1 MKRAQTA
8 NRGEDGDG
16 GGRSDVEA
24 VAVAICGRW
33 LERGGEEGEG
43 SARVVRST
51 NPKSN
56 PDK

>member
-33 LERGGEEGEG
+33 LERGGEKGEG
-43 SARVVRST
+43 SARA
-51 NPKSN
+51 
-56 PDK
+56 